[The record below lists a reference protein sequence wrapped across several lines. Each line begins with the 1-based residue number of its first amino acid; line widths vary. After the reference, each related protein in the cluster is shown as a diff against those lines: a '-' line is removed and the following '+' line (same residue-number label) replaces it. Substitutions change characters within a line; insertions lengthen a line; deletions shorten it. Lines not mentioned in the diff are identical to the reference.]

1 MLLIDAYRQHVEEY
15 TTEIAKDAQG
25 SSFPAT
31 ILGFTSPMDYV
42 FFNRGKRPSL
52 VTYLSVV
59 LGLTS
64 CAKFLFKQAVQFLQG
79 NMEQLEKL
87 SYFLCLRLDHFCAQ
101 FSLLYDLG

>member
-1 MLLIDAYRQHVEEY
+1 MLVGNMFKSILQR
-15 TTEIAKDAQG
+15 AKDAQG

-31 ILGFTSPMDYV
+31 ILGFTSSVMDYV
-42 FFNRGKRPSL
+42 FFNIGKRPSL

-64 CAKFLFKQAVQFLQG
+64 CAKFLFKRAVQFLQR

-87 SYFLCLRLDHFCAQ
+87 AYFLCLRLDNFCTQ
-101 FSLLYDLG
+101 FSFLYDLG